1 MKALMYILVIICFMD
16 TFVQLPVVGPYA
28 LHLGASSLGAGLAI
42 GMYSLTNMLGN
53 IAAGRWIDRYGGKR
67 VLLIGFILTSAIL
80 LLYSQVTNDT
90 QLIAVRFLHGLAGGL
105 LVPSVF
111 TLISRHVPN
120 ERQGK
125 SMALSGAAVGLAAII
140 GPATGGI
147 MKAKLGFEAPF
158 LTVAALLALGVIL
171 TIFIPR
177 TEGGRS
183 NRGKSSAERTD
194 SQPSRLQPESSLRT
208 LFSMRPVV
216 QSYIAAF
223 ALMFGMGSLTFAL
236 PIKTD
241 ALEFGGQASGMM
253 LSTFGVV
260 AIMVFMLPTNR
271 LFDRVAP
278 LKLIMLGGGIVI
290 ASLLTLSL
298 TTDQTMMYI
307 TMGVYGLG
315 YALLFPSMNTLLIR
329 HVSEADKGK
338 AFGMFYA
345 FFSLGVVGGSSG
357 IGYLTSSYDTGLR
370 IAGCVLA
377 GLLIIIVVVG
387 KVQIKVSERI

>member
-28 LHLGASSLGAGLAI
+28 LHLGASSFGAGLAI

-80 LLYSQVTNDT
+80 LLYSQVNNDT

-111 TLISRHVPN
+111 TLISRHVPD

-158 LTVAALLALGVIL
+158 LTVAALLVLGVLL

-177 TEGGRS
+177 TES
-183 NRGKSSAERTD
+183 EQSSKGENNDGNAG
-194 SQPSRLQPESSLRT
+194 SQLQVEQPESSFRT
-208 LFSMRPVV
+208 LFAVRPVV

-223 ALMFGMGSLTFAL
+223 ALMFGMGSLTYAL

-241 ALEFGGQASGMM
+241 VLEFGGQASGMM
-253 LSTFGVV
+253 MSTFGMV

-271 LFDRVAP
+271 LFDRVVP

-290 ASLLTLSL
+290 GSLLALSF
-298 TTDQTMMYI
+298 TTNETMMYV
-307 TMGVYGLG
+307 TMAVYGIG

-329 HVSEADKGK
+329 HVSQKDKGK

-345 FFSLGVVGGSSG
+345 FFSLGVVGGTSG
-357 IGYLTSSYDTGLR
+357 IGYLTNSYDTGLR
-370 IAGCVLA
+370 IAGAVLA
-377 GLLIIIVVVG
+377 GLLILIFVVG
-387 KVQIKVSERI
+387 KVQVKVSERA